1 MKKYEPRLG
10 HKYVDLAEF
19 VNEGKVRRKFL
30 LDRSKTNA
38 MILISLDISTIKG
51 GIEFKK

>member
-1 MKKYEPRLG
+1 
-10 HKYVDLAEF
+10 

-38 MILISLDISTIKG
+38 MVLISLDITTVKG
-51 GIEFKK
+51 GIDFKKYVVSL